1 MSFFSCVFAKKAV
14 PLAQILHVQKQFYIF
29 IKEYKMRKILLT
41 VFALCALFMQAETYN
56 YLVFTNTE
64 GTTTAFSVNNLTL
77 TVNGSN
83 LQVTNDEG
91 TVDLVLTGL
100 QAMQFSKTT
109 GLEGL
114 EDILEAD
121 KPIDV
126 FTPLG
131 MKIGRY
137 NNLLEAAGSL
147 GKGVYVITNGKHS
160 QTIILQ

>member
-1 MSFFSCVFAKKAV
+1 
-14 PLAQILHVQKQFYIF
+14 
-29 IKEYKMRKILLT
+29 MRKILLM
-41 VFALCALFMQAETYN
+41 VFALCAMLVQAETYN

-83 LQVTNDEG
+83 LQVTNEEG
-91 TVDLVLTGL
+91 TVDLVLTDL
-100 QAMQFSKTT
+100 QSMQFSKNAS
-109 GLEGL
+109 LEGL
-114 EDILEAD
+114 EQILEAD
-121 KPIDV
+121 QPIDV
-126 FTPLG
+126 YTPMG
-131 MKIGRY
+131 ARVGRF

>member
-1 MSFFSCVFAKKAV
+1 
-14 PLAQILHVQKQFYIF
+14 
-29 IKEYKMRKILLT
+29 MRKILLM
-41 VFALCALFMQAETYN
+41 VFALCAMMVQAETYN

-64 GTTTAFSVNNLTL
+64 GTTTAFSVTNLTL

-91 TVDLVLTGL
+91 TVDLVLTDL
-100 QAMQFSKTT
+100 QDMQFSKNAT
-109 GLEGL
+109 LEGL

-121 KPIDV
+121 RPIEV
-126 FTPLG
+126 YTLQG
-131 MKIGRY
+131 TKAGRF

-147 GKGVYVITNGKHS
+147 SKGVYVITNGKHA

>member
-1 MSFFSCVFAKKAV
+1 
-14 PLAQILHVQKQFYIF
+14 
-29 IKEYKMRKILLT
+29 MRKILLM
-41 VFALCALFMQAETYN
+41 VFALCAIMAQAETYS

-91 TVDLVLTGL
+91 TVDLVLTNL
-100 QAMQFSKTT
+100 QAMQFSKTA
-109 GLEGL
+109 GPEGL
-114 EDILEAD
+114 ENILEAD
-121 KPIDV
+121 QPIDV

-131 MKIGRY
+131 ARVGRF

-147 GKGVYVITNGKHS
+147 SKGVYVITNGKHS